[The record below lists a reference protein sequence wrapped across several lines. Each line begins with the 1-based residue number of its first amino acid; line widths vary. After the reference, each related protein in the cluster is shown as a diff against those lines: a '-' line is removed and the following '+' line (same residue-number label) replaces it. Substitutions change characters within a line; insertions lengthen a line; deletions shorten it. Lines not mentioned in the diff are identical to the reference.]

1 MNKGK
6 YICETLKA
14 IRRDIAA
21 ANDIDYTPAECH
33 HTGDCEG
40 TCPRC
45 ESETRWLE
53 RQLRLRQQLGK
64 AVAIAGMSVTM
75 SLISSGCSVFQP
87 NGHIE
92 RTPGDTTQVTNPVAS
107 PDAPATPV
115 STSK

>member
-6 YICETLKA
+6 HICETLKA

-75 SLISSGCSVFQP
+75 GLISSSCHVFQP

-92 RTPGDTTQVTNPVAS
+92 RGTPVDTTHVAPPAS
-107 PDAPATPV
+107 QPATP
-115 STSK
+115 SSSKLP